1 MTLLSKSYYGIALTL
16 EGTPRLTHFTVWSW
30 DVFMTSCQLSVNT
43 QQPYTT
49 SPPTTTYSAVSRVSL
64 SVFQSLS
71 HVQLFVTPWIP
82 ARQASLSY
90 SISKS
95 LLKLMFTEFLM
106 PSNHLIL
113 CSPLLLLPSI
123 FHSIRVFSK
132 EIAFSIK

>member
-16 EGTPRLTHFTVWSW
+16 EGTPRLTYFTVWSW
-30 DVFMTSCQLSVNT
+30 GVFMTSCQLSVNT

-49 SPPTTTYSAVSRVSL
+49 HPPTYSAVSRVAL

-90 SISKS
+90 TISKS
-95 LLKLMFTEFLM
+95 LLKLMFTELLM
-106 PSNHLIL
+106 PSKHLIL

-123 FHSIRVFSK
+123 FHSIRVFYK
-132 EIAFSIK
+132 EMAFSIE